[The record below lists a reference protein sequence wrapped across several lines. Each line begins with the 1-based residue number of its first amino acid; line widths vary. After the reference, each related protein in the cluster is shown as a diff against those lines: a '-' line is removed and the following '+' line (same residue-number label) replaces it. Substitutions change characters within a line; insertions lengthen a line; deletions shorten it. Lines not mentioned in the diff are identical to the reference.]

1 MEEELLEETKRLTRK
16 ERRLLR
22 QQGKIVK
29 ANANSEKL
37 NFQLKHIEPLT
48 GNQKLSFEAYH
59 SNKNLMLHG
68 IAGTGKSFISM
79 YLGLNQILS
88 ESSQYKKLVIV
99 RSVVPTRDMGFLPG
113 NSKEKAK
120 VYEAPYYAI
129 CTELFGRSDSYEYLK
144 SKGLVEFI
152 STSFIRGITLNDCI
166 IVVDEIANMTLH
178 ELDSVITRVGKN
190 CKIIFCGDFRQSD
203 FTREHEKNGL
213 NDFMR
218 ILNKMRSFEYI
229 DFTGGSTTFIVR
241 SSGFTSDSLVA
252 SAITK
257 NEALINIVDD
267 SVISFLKGI
276 AGRNTQLLGQ
286 PTAAGAASAPI
297 GRCRYLYAS
306 LKGS

>member
-1 MEEELLEETKRLTRK
+1 MDTKRLTRK
-16 ERRLLR
+16 EKRILR
-22 QQGKIVK
+22 QTNQKV
-29 ANANSEKL
+29 NNQEKL
-37 NFQLKHIEPLT
+37 NFNLKTIEPLT
-48 GNQKLSFEAYH
+48 QNQKLSFEAYH
-59 SNKNLMLHG
+59 NGKNLMLHG
-68 IAGTGKSFISM
+68 IAGTGKSFVSL

-88 ESSQYKKLVIV
+88 ESSPYKKLVIV

-190 CKIIFCGDFRQSD
+190 CRIIFCGDFRQSD

-213 NDFMR
+213 VDFMSIIKR
-218 ILNKMRSFEYI
+218 LKSFTFI
-229 DFTGGSTTFIVR
+229 DFNEHDIVR
-241 SSGFTSDSLVA
+241 SAMVKDYIIQKDKLRIVA
-252 SAITK
+252 
-257 NEALINIVDD
+257 
-267 SVISFLKGI
+267 
-276 AGRNTQLLGQ
+276 
-286 PTAAGAASAPI
+286 
-297 GRCRYLYAS
+297 
-306 LKGS
+306 